1 MAMKTFNGERFA
13 VVIPTYGRPD
23 RVFTHATLRKS
34 GYTGDIYLLC
44 DDSDKALSEYQKL
57 YGDKV
62 LVFSKDDVIGTFDR
76 MDNFDRR
83 NVVVYARN
91 AIYEASKAVGLRY
104 IAVLDDDYMGFRYRV
119 DKDYQYINGKK
130 MKNLNRV
137 FAAFL
142 DFLISTKVSTICFA
156 QDGDF
161 IGGKLNDRLAIKK
174 RPLRKMM
181 NLFFFDVDR
190 PVEFMGTINED
201 LTASLAEGM
210 VGRIVL
216 TTPLVSLTQKDTQSN
231 AGGLTEIYLDLGTYV
246 KSFYSV
252 MYAPSTVQ
260 VYAMRS
266 KHSRLHHIVDWKKA
280 APRIIREN
288 V

>member
-1 MAMKTFNGERFA
+1 MKTFNRERFA

-44 DDSDKALSEYQKL
+44 DDSDKALPEYQKL

-104 IAVLDDDYMGFRYRV
+104 IAVLDDDYTSLRYRV
-119 DKDYQYINGKK
+119 NSKYEYVSAGR
-130 MKNLNRV
+130 MKNADAV
-137 FAAFL
+137 FAAFM
-142 DFLISTKVSTICFA
+142 DFLVTTKCSTICFA
-156 QDGDF
+156 QGGDF
-161 IGGKLNDRLAIKK
+161 IGGKNNDRLAVKK
-174 RPLRKMM
+174 TPLRKMM
-181 NLFFFDVDR
+181 NLYFFDVER

-201 LTASLAEGM
+201 LTASVAEGI
-210 VGRIVL
+210 VGRVVL
-216 TTPLVSLTQKDTQSN
+216 TTPLVTIEQLATQSN

-252 MYAPSTVQ
+252 MYAPSAVKVSSMGST
-260 VYAMRS
+260 S
-266 KHSRLHHIVDWKKA
+266 KRLHHSVEWKYA
-280 APRIIREN
+280 AAKVIRET